1 MDESGFYLVL
11 FVLSLFCH
19 MTTCWILRLP
29 CKTEANFSISA
40 AGYAL
45 DHNVFVRLTMSLE
58 DCKVHCMYTD
68 NCQSLNYKVSGSENC
83 ELSRETNVSKPND
96 LVKKSD
102 WTYYATNQKTTLIG
116 SFCQREQPCKENE
129 VCIDDCV
136 CPGYRCIACS
146 MENIST
152 YCSALRE

>member
-1 MDESGFYLVL
+1 
-11 FVLSLFCH
+11 

-58 DCKVHCMYTD
+58 DCKIHCMYTN

-83 ELSRETNVSKPND
+83 ELNRETNVSKPKD

-102 WTYYATNQKTTLIG
+102 WTYYATNQKTTQVSLLNSLLLLKCIVCSKYVSSFIG
-116 SFCQREQPCKENE
+116 NRQIPKWLKPSHCQSK
-129 VCIDDCV
+129 
-136 CPGYRCIACS
+136 
-146 MENIST
+146 ISQ
-152 YCSALRE
+152 